1 MMHPDVSGQIGEL
14 EEAIGRFRPWAGT
27 LAEWGERLAEVLTRG
42 GRLLTCGNGGSAAM
56 AQHLAAELVGRFQSE
71 RRPLSA
77 IALSADTAALTAI
90 GNDYDFD
97 QIFARQVVAHGR
109 PGDVLVL
116 LSTSGMSTNVLTA
129 ANVAKAY
136 AITTWAL
143 TGRGPNPLASACHD
157 AVTVEADQTAT
168 VQEIHLL
175 AVHLLSAA
183 VDQALGVE
191 VPPRTAVPQLQAP
204 GQQPPEESGS
214 AGHETV
220 AEAQPSASPEPEPQP
235 AVRPERQPQPAVQ
248 REPRTR
254 PSAKKL
260 AEPGRGAGM
269 APAADA
275 IIPARRIRPG
285 PDSVPGTGAR
295 AIERRPGSHAS
306 RTDKPVVLPARD
318 RSAGGRPRRRPG
330 RRLPEQAPN
339 SREAAT

>member
-1 MMHPDVSGQIGEL
+1 MRPEVSAQIGEL
-14 EEAIGRFRPWAGT
+14 EDAIGRFRPWAGT
-27 LAEWGERLAEVLTRG
+27 LAEWGEHLAEVLTRG
-42 GRLLTCGNGGSAAM
+42 GRLLTCGNGGSAAE

-97 QIFARQVVAHGR
+97 QVFARQVVAHGR

-136 AITTWAL
+136 GITTWAL

-183 VDQALGVE
+183 VDQALGIE
-191 VPPRTAVPQLQAP
+191 APRTEVPQLQAS
-204 GQQPPEESGS
+204 E
-214 AGHETV
+214 V
-220 AEAQPSASPEPEPQP
+220 PSDPEPQP
-235 AVRPERQPQPAVQ
+235 TVPREPKTQPAAQQVTD
-248 REPRTR
+248 PD
-254 PSAKKL
+254 
-260 AEPGRGAGM
+260 RGVGTS
-269 APAADA
+269 PAADA
-275 IIPARRIRPG
+275 IIPARRMRPA
-285 PDSVPGTGAR
+285 PDGMFGTGGR
-295 AIERRPGSHAS
+295 ATERHPGSRAG
-306 RTDKPVVLPARD
+306 RTENPVVLPARD
-318 RSAGGRPRRRPG
+318 RGVGGRPRRRPG